1 MTDETFARRHRPPAN
16 PEGRISMLGRKTYT
30 TEELDHATTGV
41 DAQLAAYR
49 KLVKALQDS
58 GSDPKVTSALGAL
71 ESVYFNNMT
80 IALDRYFI
88 HRLRIVAGKDS
99 NPLNEVELLADSLM
113 NNDGV
118 LRASTV
124 VKLVPADTVLKLDI
138 GDRIRLDAAQFERL
152 AKAFFAEIER
162 RFVAGAA

>member
-1 MTDETFARRHRPPAN
+1 
-16 PEGRISMLGRKTYT
+16 MLGRKTYT
-30 TEELDHATTGV
+30 TEELDHARTAV
-41 DAQLAAYR
+41 DAQLAMYR
-49 KLVKALQDS
+49 KLAKAVKNA
-58 GSDPKVTSALGAL
+58 GTDPTVAGAL
-71 ESVYFNNMT
+71 DALEPVYFNNMT

-88 HRLRIVAGKDS
+88 HRLRFVAGKDS

-118 LRASTV
+118 LRGSTV
-124 VKLVPADTVLKLDI
+124 VKMVPAETVLKLDI
-138 GDRIRLDAAQFERL
+138 GDRIRLDAAQFELL